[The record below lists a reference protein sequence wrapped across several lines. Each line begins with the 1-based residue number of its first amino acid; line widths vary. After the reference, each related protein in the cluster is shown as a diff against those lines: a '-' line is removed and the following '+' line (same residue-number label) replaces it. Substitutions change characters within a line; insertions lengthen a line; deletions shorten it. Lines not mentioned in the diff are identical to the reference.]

1 MLQYKILNKFQLE
14 KNKIANRTFC
24 ITGNHT
30 QQRLVITYNGKES
43 KKENAHGHLELNQFA
58 ETNTIL

>member
-43 KKENAHGHLELNQFA
+43 KKENAHGHL
-58 ETNTIL
+58 